1 MNAMTRLGTL
11 GTDTWHSLNAEPVDA
26 GYSFKETK
34 GSFRHSGRNE
44 MLLRFVGLTLVMAA
58 LVQWALPSASFVGD
72 ANTSKALLSISSSI
86 IGMAAYHFAVR
97 GHRSE
102 IRFDPAKGEIIV
114 SALSRQDR
122 QKGKQRIHLSS
133 VKSIYVRRSDMPA
146 GQAALRIRL
155 NDRSNEVTAIRGDHN
170 EIELAHGLLCRDI
183 RMANKRR

>member
-1 MNAMTRLGTL
+1 MNAMTRLHTL
-11 GTDTWHSLNAEPVDA
+11 GTDTWNTLSAAPVDA
-26 GYSFKETK
+26 GYSFSETE
-34 GSFRHSGRNE
+34 GRFRHSTRNE
-44 MLLRFVGLTLVMAA
+44 ALLRFAGLTLVMAA
-58 LVQWALPSASFVGD
+58 LVQWALPGVSFAGD
-72 ANTSKALLSISSSI
+72 ETSTTALISISCSL

-102 IRFDPAKGEIIV
+102 IRFDPKKGEVIV

-122 QKGKQRIHLSS
+122 QKGVRRIHLSR

-155 NDRSNEVTAIRGDHN
+155 NDSSHEITAIRGSHN

-183 RMANKRR
+183 RMAKTR